1 MISAGLLIDSRTQR
15 IYSYCMKESV
25 RILLKSRGAA
35 TGSPNQRSGAETTE
49 YGIFRDG

>member
-1 MISAGLLIDSRTQR
+1 MISAGLPIDSRTQQS
-15 IYSYCMKESV
+15 YSYCMKESV
-25 RILLKSRGAA
+25 RIPLKSLKAA